1 MIASVADETYGEN
14 MTEAVL
20 NMRAFAEFDPSR
32 ALAAVVS
39 CDDREI
45 EVRTAAGLPPYLA
58 LEAMAQACG
67 LHLRKRRDF
76 RVRAF
81 LASVSD
87 LVHAPG
93 LGDSPLAIRAVLTAE
108 TAAGAAY
115 AVTVEGGPSCRML
128 MGHEARNEPDTFF
141 RRRFEALCTPSLND

>member
-1 MIASVADETYGEN
+1 VADETNGADVTEYFAN
-14 MTEAVL
+14 MAAL
-20 NMRAFAEFDPSR
+20 AGFDPSL
-32 ALAAVVS
+32 ALKAVVS

-45 EVRTAAGLPPYLA
+45 EVRTTAGLPPYLA

-67 LHLRKRRDF
+67 MHLRRRRDF

-87 LVHAPG
+87 LVHEPG
-93 LGDSPLAIRAVLTAE
+93 LGEAPLTIRAVLTAE

-115 AVTVEGGPSCRML
+115 SVTVEGGPSCRML

-141 RRRFEALCTPSLND
+141 RRRFEALCTPSSND